1 MSSYDRYASPRRP
14 SRTAV
19 IACSVVLFHVAALW
33 AFQSGLAHKV
43 VATIVPAEAI
53 AYIMATPAPQEQPPP
68 PAPPPPVPVPPTP
81 APTPA
86 PRPAVVK
93 KSTPRPAPRPQ
104 PIADSTPSPNA
115 PVVAAA
121 EPAPDPAPP
130 APAAA
135 PEAPAAPPAPPAP
148 PAPRIELPSS
158 NAAYL
163 NNPAPG
169 YPSISRRMGEEGKVV
184 LRVFIGTDGKPEK
197 IEIQKSSGYDRLDR
211 HAQDTV
217 QRWRF
222 VPGKRN
228 GVPEAMWNLVPI
240 NFVLE

>member
-1 MSSYDRYASPRRP
+1 MYSSDRYAAPGRL
-14 SRTAV
+14 SRNAV
-19 IACSVVLFHVAALW
+19 IAGGVVLFHVAALW

-43 VATIVPAEAI
+43 VAIIVPAEAI
-53 AYIMATPAPQEQPPP
+53 AYIMAPPAPQEQPPP
-68 PAPPPPVPVPPTP
+68 PAPPPPAPVP
-81 APTPA
+81 PTPA
-86 PRPAVVK
+86 PRPAVGEK
-93 KSTPRPAPRPQ
+93 PTPRPAPPPR
-104 PIADSTPSPNA
+104 PIADSTPAPNA

-121 EPAPDPAPP
+121 EPAPEPSPP
-130 APAAA
+130 APAA

-148 PAPRIELPSS
+148 AAPPAPRIEQPSS

-163 NNPAPG
+163 NNPSPG
-169 YPSISRRMGEEGKVV
+169 YPSISRRMGEQGKVV
-184 LRVFIGTDGKPEK
+184 LRVLISADGKPEK

-222 VPGKRN
+222 VPGKRG